1 MNTEIEFKKFLFSAG
16 KMTSLVN
23 FVCVSQNVPK
33 QDEELAS
40 ALKTTMVS
48 ALDIVGTIDPRFKCT
63 VIPSGS
69 AVEGTQV
76 ETSDFD
82 YLVCLDN
89 FGKNGKFKIEPVYQE
104 SGETLMVVTDPN
116 DVITL
121 KDFTYSENTSQPSLD
136 VHRMKTHMY
145 NLYLK
150 AITSEHV
157 KLHHNLSLFS
167 TFNPS
172 SDDPTVL
179 MKSPSYPMKF
189 FWQNSYE
196 TIEVAVDFVLAIS
209 IGEYNEELE
218 DHLGMNFTYKDQ
230 EVNAFISEL
239 LSNTEFFVVGRQ
251 PGMWRISWNAA
262 ENKMMT
268 HMPANAKLCYVVM
281 KYLCKSHFDVSVAE
295 SYVLKNILFDMWI
308 LSDGKESHWKEEL
321 LDKRIIEMIEHLIQ
335 AYRRGLKVAIAQR
348 VFVIEPRW
356 KRPFT
361 MKNYGKIV
369 PALEKMLAQVTSVSV
384 WNKSNFQNFLQ
395 ASICTESIPEIQ
407 GINDSVK

>member
-1 MNTEIEFKKFLFSAG
+1 MNTEIDFKKFLFSAG

-23 FVCVSQNVPK
+23 FVYVSQNIPK
-33 QDEELAS
+33 QDEELAL

-116 DVITL
+116 DIITL
-121 KDFTYSENTSQPSLD
+121 KDFTYSKNPSQPSLD

-145 NLYLK
+145 KPYLK

-157 KLHHNLSLFS
+157 KLNHNLSLNS
-167 TFNPS
+167 TFKPTKY
-172 SDDPTVL
+172 DPTVL
-179 MKSPSYPMKF
+179 MKSPSYPLKF
-189 FWQNSYE
+189 FWQNSDE
-196 TIEVAVDFVLAIS
+196 RTEVAVCCVLAIS
-209 IGEYNEELE
+209 IGKYTEQLE
-218 DHLGMNFTYKDQ
+218 NHLGMNVSYKDQ

-239 LSNTEFFVVGRQ
+239 LSNTEFFVVSRQ

-262 ENKMMT
+262 ETKMMT

-281 KYLCKSHFDVSVAE
+281 KYLSKSHFDVSVAE
-295 SYVLKNILFDMWI
+295 SYALKNILFDMWI

-321 LDKRIIEMIEHLIQ
+321 LDKRIIKMIEHLIQ

-348 VFVIEPRW
+348 VFLIKPR
-356 KRPFT
+356 RMRAFT
-361 MKNYGKIV
+361 IKKYSKIV
-369 PALEKMLAQVTSVSV
+369 PALEKMLA
-384 WNKSNFQNFLQ
+384 
-395 ASICTESIPEIQ
+395 
-407 GINDSVK
+407 